1 METIVKKQQFT
12 FNRINVFEAHIGI
25 ENAAIGITAKE
36 GEVISEMLNNLRHKL
51 SDKNATAE
59 QKAEAVNIARKV
71 LAKATEQN
79 GVDRTVTYYK
89 PLTYTVKKNGH
100 VETRHYEMTSTEV
113 TEKLKELSRINFET
127 IDAKYIGHILIDLS
141 TLKNAESQIVIDGS
155 KKFYTME
162 TVVNMLSA
170 VLDYSMTRPKLRI
183 NWSKDADAVKRLNRE
198 LQAHKKYASYGDDTL
213 LSSVYMDTETTES
226 NGRVLFSGPAHKV
239 QMNFMDYAAD
249 VVQKLVNQDYANV
262 KFSSD
267 VETYVQSVIKS
278 YPEAVRNSMYQLKAI
293 FGILTNMII
302 SDETLKLSQYKMSLA
317 ADDDDQRAYLAAKK
331 KLSEQKNY
339 YYQLVRNMLKS
350 SIGGTF
356 RSQEDLG
363 MMAMDVS
370 YIPSK
375 SQGKDRLASNWNIKE
390 STFGKTIAGPE
401 VMLAELDLVNSEN
414 GYAAAE
420 IKLAKGESVKPG
432 DTVTVVNSQIEGL
445 ESTVKVEDGEYV
457 VREQRGKLYATKSI
471 KEVFEA
477 KGHFEAP
484 EKNWLVLPVQVPEDC
499 TVTEEKQDGMLVSV
513 KYSDE
518 AQAFYNKVSAL
529 VGNLAV
535 SSNRKFNGNA
545 IYSINGNV
553 LEPVCEVKKLYDDL
567 QEYAHSKVV
576 KVERVYRSFS
586 KGKMSLCVFA
596 TIEGNFNSGDLPRYE
611 DAIEAQSHTI
621 ESEEDLDDVLIVT
634 SELDELGNN
643 IVINAK
649 KEEVVAPEA
658 DFVEDELPSFDDN
671 DPFNVSN
678 ELDDDLFEFEFV
690 GRDDDDYEDEE

>member
-1 METIVKKQQFT
+1 METIVKKQQFA

-36 GEVISEMLNNLRHKL
+36 GEVVSEILNNLRHKL
-51 SDKNATAE
+51 SDKTASDTDR
-59 QKAEAVNIARKV
+59 AEAIEIARKV
-71 LAKATEQN
+71 LTKATEQN
-79 GVDRTVTYYK
+79 GTERTLTYYK
-89 PLTYTVKKNGH
+89 PLAYTIKKNGH
-100 VETRHYEMTSTEV
+100 VETRHYEITSTEV
-113 TEKLKELSRINFET
+113 TEKLKELSRINFEA
-127 IDAKYIGHILIDLS
+127 IDAKYIGHILVDLS
-141 TLKNAESQIVIDGS
+141 TLKNAESQIIIDGS

-162 TVVNMLSA
+162 SVVNMLSST
-170 VLDYSMTRPKLRI
+170 LDYSMTRPKLRV
-183 NWSKDADAVKRLNRE
+183 NWAKDADAVKRLNSD
-198 LQAHKKYASYGDDTL
+198 LQNHKKYASYGDDTL
-213 LSSVYMDTETTES
+213 LSSVVMSTETTES
-226 NGRVLFSGPAHKV
+226 NGRTLFSGPAHKV
-239 QMNFMDYAAD
+239 QMNFVDYAVD

-262 KFSSD
+262 RFSSD
-267 VETYVQSVIKS
+267 IETYVQSVIKS
-278 YPEAVRNSMYQLKAI
+278 YPETIRNSMYQMKSI
-293 FGILTNMII
+293 FGLLTNMII
-302 SDETLKLSQYKMSLA
+302 SDESLKLSQYKMSLA

-339 YYQLVRNMLKS
+339 YYQLVRNMVKS
-350 SIGGTF
+350 AIGDEF
-356 RSQEDLG
+356 RSPEDLG

-370 YIPSK
+370 YIPSR

-401 VMLAELDLVNSEN
+401 IMLAELDLVNSDN

-420 IKLAKGESVKPG
+420 IKLAKGESIKPG
-432 DTVTVVNSQIEGL
+432 DTITVANNQVAGL
-445 ESTVKVEDGEYV
+445 ESTVKVADGEYV
-457 VREQRGKLYATKSI
+457 VREKNGKLYATKSI

-477 KGHFEAP
+477 NGHFDKPEAS
-484 EKNWLVLPVQVPEDC
+484 WLILPVQVPDEC
-499 TVTEEKQDGMLVSV
+499 TAVEEKQDGMVVSV

-518 AQAFYNKVSAL
+518 AQSFYDKVSAL
-529 VGNLAV
+529 VGSLAV

-553 LEPVCEVKKLYDDL
+553 LEPVCEVKKLYDEL
-567 QEYAHSKVV
+567 QTYAHSKVI

-586 KGKMSLCVFA
+586 KGKMSLCIFA

-611 DAIEAQSHTI
+611 DVKDNHVI
-621 ESEEDLDDVLIVT
+621 ESEEELDDVLIVT

-658 DFVEDELPSFDDN
+658 SFIENEIPSFDNN
-671 DPFNVSN
+671 DPFNVST